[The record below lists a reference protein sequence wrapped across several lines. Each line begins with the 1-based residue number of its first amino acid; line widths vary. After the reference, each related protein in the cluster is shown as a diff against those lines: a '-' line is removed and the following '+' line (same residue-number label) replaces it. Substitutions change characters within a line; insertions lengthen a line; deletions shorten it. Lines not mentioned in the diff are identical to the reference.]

1 MENSDSLQD
10 YGGMPMSCVIAQGGS
25 NNEDWS
31 IPWTTRVILSLA
43 RDTAVICRMQ
53 TQLVQATAGSRCMY
67 FQGTAMSGRLLRWN
81 QKLLRMNLRTTR
93 R

>member
-31 IPWTTRVILSLA
+31 IPWTPRVISSLA
-43 RDTAVICRMQ
+43 GDTAVICGMYA
-53 TQLVQATAGSRCMY
+53 QLVQATAGSRCMY
-67 FQGTAMSGRLLRWN
+67 FQGTAMSGRLQRWN
-81 QKLLRMNLRTTR
+81 QKLLRMNLRITR

>member
-31 IPWTTRVILSLA
+31 IPGTPRIISSLA
-43 RDTAVICRMQ
+43 GDTAVICGKYA
-53 TQLVQATAGSRCMY
+53 QLVQATAGSGCMY
-67 FQGTAMSGRLLRWN
+67 CQVTAMSGRLQR
-81 QKLLRMNLRTTR
+81 
-93 R
+93 

>member
-31 IPWTTRVILSLA
+31 IPWTPRVLSSLA
-43 RDTAVICRMQ
+43 GDTAVIC
-53 TQLVQATAGSRCMY
+53 GMY
-67 FQGTAMSGRLLRWN
+67 A
-81 QKLLRMNLRTTR
+81 NLCRPPPAAVVCLCR
-93 R
+93 APR